1 MGAETKTERVNG
13 DISDIFFNMD
23 HKPIVDKDS
32 KTVIYQ
38 DMHDNAVLLQQCL
51 QRLGV
56 DCPDEEALI
65 ADFYKR
71 L

>member
-23 HKPIVDKDS
+23 HKPVLEEDTETLVYMDL
-32 KTVIYQ
+32 
-38 DMHDNAVLLQQCL
+38 HDNAVLLHKAL
-51 QRLGV
+51 QSFGV